1 MNKKIIFVL
10 FTVFLLSIIPK
21 SINADCEMIE
31 GDVVERQIEAD
42 LTNLGVGESAK
53 FGEVTVTV
61 TGIDPSTGAK
71 TFTFTGQLKDA
82 GSYDMNSASTGK
94 DAYYDGRESNTH
106 SGDTTNVEIGD
117 NKFADTNIDANGKM
131 TGSGVTSKDTQKGKI
146 LQKAAEAII
155 TGELKTTSQTSID
168 NFLKAANLK
177 PGTKEWA
184 AREADIKSNNAAQLQ
199 AMAAKDNGKSTSTIN
214 YKIQK
219 LPTQV
224 CTEDPGTD
232 LCDQHAQRQ
241 PQSFPGHNGTCTSR
255 VGSCIKSE
263 RQDYLSSY
271 TTSSPNLSDPTV
283 IKRDMCGPHIRQY
296 NETLTMTQ
304 MNQISGRI
312 QANQSNN
319 QNKLQALVD
328 QFRLPTWTSK
338 WQLESKY
345 WNPFQEGVISPGLPV
360 RKHMTIELDS
370 WLDKEYSINNILTE
384 SINIWK
390 AAVDRNRSVVRKYN
404 SNANINVFN
413 NAPNPVVKHRYLDGR
428 EWKEINSR
436 VIECQETYELK
447 IEPRYDIT
455 IHNRY
460 QKVQQRDIVGA
471 TKIVTYNCDPY
482 KEEVC
487 RRGRCIE
494 EDDSGSCIDWNW
506 NCHYE
511 TRYHT
516 CCRTVPDDQHQEWP
530 DGETGSSS
538 PGGSIP
544 PIYAPRVKW
553 KYRIGVDNEY
563 HATAYKTTPR
573 AKLKP
578 IPNSDGD
585 ESTVK
590 SGYGFNYSA
599 DRWRVI
605 TDYDNPQFN
614 SQSDLVRPNKTTNI
628 RLNRS
633 LEANTQNFDPNVR
646 FDSARNAPNKSSSK
660 NSRYINERIRANIV
674 NSTFDRDLISRFVS
688 PNEDDPSIMRLQRN
702 TGIPSSVS
710 GGRITRNGSAVRMET
725 EFEASSDPNR
735 YYHAYWVTKGEPN
748 LIPAYRPGPLH
759 YIHLDYR
766 SGSDYDVY
774 SMNRVVIRPG
784 FTIDAFNSGS
794 IRVVGNMWEDSFS
807 RPDVRKSGN
816 QYLNFYKVS
825 QYTKNIIS

>member
-1 MNKKIIFVL
+1 MNKKIIFAL
-10 FTVFLLSIIPK
+10 LAVFLLSITPNPIK
-21 SINADCEMIE
+21 AGCEMIE
-31 GDVVERQIEAD
+31 GDVVESQFEVD
-42 LTNLGVGESAK
+42 LTGKQKGDIFEVKTSNGIVKAK
-53 FGEVTVTV
+53 VTDVDPV
-61 TGIDPSTGAK
+61 TGARS
-71 TFTFTGQLKDA
+71 FEFEGQMNNA

-94 DAYYDGRESNTH
+94 QAYYNGKESDTH
-106 SGDTTNVEIGD
+106 SGKTKHTEIGD
-117 NKFADTNIDANGKM
+117 NKFADTKIDGNGKLS
-131 TGSGVTSKDTQKGKI
+131 GSGKTTPGTQKGKFFSEAA
-146 LQKAAEAII
+146 KAKSKGADFSDPA
-155 TGELKTTSQTSID
+155 QRAA
-168 NFLKAANLK
+168 FLKDGGYK
-177 PGTKEWA
+177 PGTTEYAKRDADLKNNNNENSLRNMADKE
-184 AREADIKSNNAAQLQ
+184 
-199 AMAAKDNGKSTSTIN
+199 NGKSTSTVN
-214 YKIQK
+214 VKIQK
-219 LPTQV
+219 MPTQV
-224 CTEDPGTD
+224 CKEDPGTD
-232 LCDQHAQRQ
+232 ICDQHAQRSA
-241 PQSFPGHNGTCTSR
+241 QSFPGHNGTCTSS

-271 TTSSPNLSDPTV
+271 TTSSPNLSDPT
-283 IKRDMCGPHIRQY
+283 IIRRDMCGPHIRQY

-304 MNQISGRI
+304 MNQMSGKI
-312 QANQSNN
+312 KANQKNE
-319 QNKLQALVD
+319 QNKLQALVN
-328 QFRLPTWTSK
+328 QFNLPTWTSK

-370 WLDKEYSINNILTE
+370 WLDQEYSINNILTE
-384 SINIWK
+384 SVDIWK
-390 AAVDRNRSVVRKYN
+390 AAVARNRSVVRKYN
-404 SNANINVFN
+404 GNVDIDVFN

-471 TKIVTYNCDPY
+471 TRIETYDCDPY
-482 KEEVC
+482 EELVC
-487 RRGRCIE
+487 TTKRKPWWKRDSDDDDW
-494 EDDSGSCIDWNW
+494 EDD
-506 NCHYE
+506 CHYE

-530 DGETGSSS
+530 DGETGDSS

-573 AKLKP
+573 ARLRP
-578 IPNSDGD
+578 IPNSNRD
-585 ESTVK
+585 ENTVK

-599 DRWRVI
+599 DRWRII
-605 TDYDNPQFN
+605 TDYDNPQFDG
-614 SQSDLVRPNKTTNI
+614 QSDLVRPNKTTNI

-633 LEANTQNFDPNVR
+633 LAANTQNFDPNVR
-646 FDSARNAPNKSSSK
+646 FDSARNAPNRSSSK
-660 NSRYINERIRANIV
+660 NSRYINERLRTNIIR
-674 NSTFDRDLISRFVS
+674 STLDRDLISRFVS

-702 TGIPSSVS
+702 TGIQSGVN
-710 GGRITRNGSAVRMET
+710 GGRITRNGSAIQMET
-725 EFEASSDPNR
+725 EFESSSDPNR
-735 YYHAYWVTKGEPN
+735 YYHAYWVTRGEPN

-807 RPDVRKSGN
+807 RPDFRKSRD
-816 QYLNFYKVS
+816 F
-825 QYTKNIIS
+825 NI

>member
-1 MNKKIIFVL
+1 MNKKIIF
-10 FTVFLLSIIPK
+10 LLVSILLISII
-21 SINADCEMIE
+21 SIPIKAGCEMIE
-31 GDVVERQIEAD
+31 GDVVETQIEAD
-42 LTNLGVGESAK
+42 LTSLGVGESRT
-53 FGEVTVTV
+53 FGDVTVTV
-61 TGIDPSTGAK
+61 TGIDPATGGK
-71 TFTFTGQLKDA
+71 TFTFTGQINDA
-82 GSYDMNSASTGK
+82 GSYDMNSVTTGK
-94 DAYYDGRESNTH
+94 EAYYDGRESNTH
-106 SGDTTNVEIGD
+106 TGDTTNVQIGD
-117 NKFADTNIDANGKM
+117 NKFADTKIDANGKM
-131 TGSGVTSKDTQKGKI
+131 TGSGTTTTGTQKGI
-146 LQKAAEAII
+146 LLANAAEYAK
-155 TGELKTTSQTSID
+155 TGKY
-168 NFLKAANLK
+168 NFNNPEHRARYLESANIK
-177 PGTKEWA
+177 PGTVEWA
-184 AREADIKSNNAAQLQ
+184 KRDADLKNSNNDPNKLK
-199 AMAAKDNGKSTSTIN
+199 AMAKKENGKNTSTIN

-219 LPTQV
+219 AATQV
-224 CTEDPGTD
+224 CKEDPGTD
-232 LCDQHAQRQ
+232 LCEQHAQMQ
-241 PQSFPGHNGTCTSR
+241 AQSFPGHNQTCTSS

-271 TTSSPNLSDPTV
+271 TTSSPNLSDPTI

-304 MNQISGRI
+304 MNQLSGRI
-312 QANQSNN
+312 QANQQNG
-319 QNKLQALVD
+319 QNKLQALVN
-328 QFRLPTWTSK
+328 QFNLPTWTSK

-370 WLDKEYSINNILTE
+370 WLDQEYSINNILTE
-384 SINIWK
+384 SVNIWK
-390 AAVDRNRSVVRKYN
+390 AAKERNSSVVRKYN
-404 SNANINVFN
+404 GNVDIDVFN

-447 IEPRYDIT
+447 IEPGYDIT

-460 QKVQQRDIVGA
+460 QKVQQRDIKGA
-471 TKIVTYNCDPY
+471 TKIETYNCDPY
-482 KEEVC
+482 EETVC
-487 RRGRCIE
+487 VRGECLERNKYGRCI
-494 EDDSGSCIDWNW
+494 DWDRE
-506 NCHYE
+506 CHEE

-530 DGETGSSS
+530 DGETGDSS

-573 AKLKP
+573 ARLRP
-578 IPNSDGD
+578 IPNSNRD
-585 ESTVK
+585 ENTVK

-614 SQSDLVRPNKTTNI
+614 GQSDLVRPNKTNNII

-633 LEANTQNFDPNVR
+633 LAANTQNFDPDVR
-646 FDSARNAPNKSSSK
+646 FDSARNAPNRSSSK
-660 NSRYINERIRANIV
+660 NSRYINERLRTTIV
-674 NSTFDRDLISRFVS
+674 NSTFDRDLISKFVS

-702 TGIPSSVS
+702 TGTQSGIS
-710 GGRITRNGSAVRMET
+710 GGRITRNGSAIQMET
-725 EFEASSDPNR
+725 EFESSSDPNR
-735 YYHAYWVTKGEPN
+735 YYHAYWVTRGEPN

-807 RPDVRKSGN
+807 RPDFRKSRD
-816 QYLNFYKVS
+816 FH
-825 QYTKNIIS
+825 I

>member
-10 FTVFLLSIIPK
+10 LAVFLLSIIPK
-21 SINADCEMIE
+21 PIKAGCEMIE
-31 GDVVERQIEAD
+31 GDVVESQFEVD
-42 LTNLGVGESAK
+42 LTGKQVGDTFTVKTSNGVVNAK
-53 FGEVTVTV
+53 V
-61 TGIDPSTGAK
+61 TGIDPVTGARS
-71 TFTFTGQLKDA
+71 FTYTGEMKNA

-94 DAYYDGRESNTH
+94 EAYYDGRESDTH
-106 SGDTTNVEIGD
+106 SGKTKNTTIGD
-117 NKFADTNIDANGKM
+117 NKFADTKIDGNGKLS
-131 TGSGVTSKDTQKGKI
+131 GSGKTTPGTQKGEFFNR
-146 LQKAAEAII
+146 AADAVGKGADFSNASERAA
-155 TGELKTTSQTSID
+155 
-168 NFLKAANLK
+168 FLKDGGYK
-177 PGTKEWA
+177 PGTTEYAKRDADLKNNNNENSLRNMADKE
-184 AREADIKSNNAAQLQ
+184 
-199 AMAAKDNGKSTSTIN
+199 NGKSTSTVN
-214 YKIQK
+214 VKIQK

-224 CTEDPGTD
+224 CKEDPGTD
-232 LCDQHAQRQ
+232 ICDQHAQRTA
-241 PQSFPGHNGTCTSR
+241 QSFPGHNGTCTSS

-271 TTSSPNLSDPTV
+271 TTSSPNLSDPT
-283 IKRDMCGPHIRQY
+283 IIRRDMCGPHIRQY

-304 MNQISGRI
+304 MNQMSGRI
-312 QANQSNN
+312 QANQQNE
-319 QNKLQALVD
+319 QNKLQALVN
-328 QFRLPTWTSK
+328 QFNLPTWTSK

-370 WLDKEYSINNILTE
+370 WLDQEYSINNILTE
-384 SINIWK
+384 SVNIWK
-390 AAVDRNRSVVRKYN
+390 AAVARNRSVVRKYN
-404 SNANINVFN
+404 GNVDIDVFN

-460 QKVQQRDIVGA
+460 QKVQQRDIKGA
-471 TKIVTYNCDPY
+471 TRIETYDCDPY
-482 KEEVC
+482 EELVC
-487 RRGRCIE
+487 TTKRKPWWKRDSDDDDDY
-494 EDDSGSCIDWNW
+494 EDD
-506 NCHYE
+506 CHYE
-511 TRYHT
+511 TKYHT

-530 DGETGSSS
+530 DGETQDSL

-573 AKLKP
+573 ARLRP
-578 IPNSDGD
+578 IPNSNRD
-585 ESTVK
+585 ENTVK

-599 DRWRVI
+599 DRWRII

-614 SQSDLVRPNKTTNI
+614 GQSDLVRPNKTTNI

-633 LEANTQNFDPNVR
+633 LAANTQNFDPNVR

-660 NSRYINERIRANIV
+660 NSRYINERLRTNIV
-674 NSTFDRDLISRFVS
+674 NSTFDRYLISRFVS
-688 PNEDDPSIMRLQRN
+688 PNKDDPSIMRLQRN
-702 TGIPSSVS
+702 TGTQSGIS
-710 GGRITRNGSAVRMET
+710 GGRITRNGSAIQMET
-725 EFEASSDPNR
+725 EFESSSDPNR
-735 YYHAYWVTKGEPN
+735 YYHAYWVTRGEPN

-807 RPDVRKSGN
+807 RPDFRKSRD
-816 QYLNFYKVS
+816 FY
-825 QYTKNIIS
+825 I

>member
-10 FTVFLLSIIPK
+10 VSILLLSII
-21 SINADCEMIE
+21 SIPIKAGCEMIE
-31 GDVVERQIEAD
+31 GDVVETQIEAD
-42 LTNLGVGESAK
+42 LTSLEVGESRT
-53 FGEVTVTV
+53 FGDVTVTV
-61 TGIDPSTGAK
+61 TGIDPATGGK
-71 TFTFTGQLKDA
+71 TFTFTGKISDA
-82 GSYDMNSASTGK
+82 GSYDMNSATTGK

-106 SGDTTNVEIGD
+106 SGDTTNVEIGN
-117 NKFADTNIDANGKM
+117 NKFADTKIDANGKM
-131 TGSGVTSKDTQKGKI
+131 TGSCTTSTGTQKGM
-146 LQKAAEAII
+146 LLENAAKAVIAG
-155 TGELKTTSQTSID
+155 TLNTNNQTSIN

-177 PGTKEWA
+177 PGTVEWA
-184 AREADIKSNNAAQLQ
+184 KREADIKSSTASQLQ
-199 AMAAKDNGKSTSTIN
+199 AKADKDNGKSTATIN
-214 YKIQK
+214 YKVQK

-224 CTEDPGTD
+224 CKEDPGTD
-232 LCDQHAQRQ
+232 ICDQHAQRQ
-241 PQSFPGHNGTCTSR
+241 AQSFPGHNGTCTSS
-255 VGSCIKSE
+255 VGACIKSE

-271 TTSSPNLSDPTV
+271 TTSSPNLSDPTI

-304 MNQISGRI
+304 MNQLSGRI
-312 QANQSNN
+312 QVNQQNG
-319 QNKLQALVD
+319 QNKLQALVN
-328 QFRLPTWTSK
+328 QFNLPTWTSK

-370 WLDKEYSINNILTE
+370 WLDQEYSINNILSE
-384 SINIWK
+384 SVNIWK
-390 AAVDRNRSVVRKYN
+390 AAVARNESVVRKYN
-404 SNANINVFN
+404 GNVDIDVFN
-413 NAPNPVVKHRYLDGR
+413 YAPNPVVKHRYLDGR

-460 QKVQQRDIVGA
+460 QKVQQRDIKGA
-471 TKIVTYNCDPY
+471 TKIETYNCDPY
-482 KEEVC
+482 EETVC
-487 RRGRCIE
+487 VRGECLERNKYGRCI
-494 EDDSGSCIDWNW
+494 DWDRE
-506 NCHYE
+506 CHEE

-530 DGETGSSS
+530 DGETGDSA

-563 HATAYKTTPR
+563 HATAYKTTPQAR
-573 AKLKP
+573 LRP
-578 IPNSDGD
+578 IPNSNRD
-585 ESTVK
+585 ENTVK

-599 DRWRVI
+599 DRWRII

-614 SQSDLVRPNKTTNI
+614 GQSDLVRPNKTTNI
-628 RLNRS
+628 RLNIS
-633 LEANTQNFDPNVR
+633 LAANTQNFDPNVR
-646 FDSARNAPNKSSSK
+646 FDSARNAPNRSSSK
-660 NSRYINERIRANIV
+660 NSRYINERIRTTIV
-674 NSTFDRDLISRFVS
+674 NSTFDRDLISKFVS
-688 PNEDDPSIMRLQRN
+688 PNKDDPSIMRLQRN
-702 TGIPSSVS
+702 TGTQSGIS
-710 GGRITRNGSAVRMET
+710 GGRITRNGSAIQMET

-735 YYHAYWVTKGEPN
+735 YYHAYWVTRGEPN

-807 RPDVRKSGN
+807 RPDFRKSRD
-816 QYLNFYKVS
+816 FH
-825 QYTKNIIS
+825 I

>member
-10 FTVFLLSIIPK
+10 VSILLLSII
-21 SINADCEMIE
+21 SIPIKAGCEMIE
-31 GDVVERQIEAD
+31 GDVVETQIEAD
-42 LTNLGVGESAK
+42 LTSLGVGESK
-53 FGEVTVTV
+53 TFGDVTVTV
-61 TGIDPSTGAK
+61 TGIDPATGGK
-71 TFTFTGQLKDA
+71 TFTFTGQVNDA
-82 GSYDMNSASTGK
+82 GSYDMNSATTGK

-106 SGDTTNVEIGD
+106 SGDTTNVQIGD
-117 NKFADTNIDANGKM
+117 NKFADTKIDANGKM
-131 TGSGVTSKDTQKGKI
+131 TGSGTTSTGTQKGMI
-146 LQKAAEAII
+146 LQKAAQAII
-155 TGELKTTSQTSID
+155 NNTLNTNSQTSIN
-168 NFLKAANLK
+168 NFLKASNLK
-177 PGTKEWA
+177 PGTVEWA
-184 AREADIKSNNAAQLQ
+184 KREADLKNSNNNANKLKAQ
-199 AMAAKDNGKSTSTIN
+199 AKQDNGKSTATIN
-214 YKIQK
+214 YKVQK

-224 CTEDPGTD
+224 CKEDPGTD
-232 LCDQHAQRQ
+232 ICDQHAQRQ
-241 PQSFPGHNGTCTSR
+241 AQSFPGHNQTCTSS
-255 VGSCIKSE
+255 VDACIKSE

-271 TTSSPNLSDPTV
+271 TTSSPNLSDPTI

-304 MNQISGRI
+304 MNQLSGRI
-312 QANQSNN
+312 QANQQNG
-319 QNKLQALVD
+319 QNKLQALVN
-328 QFRLPTWTSK
+328 QFNLPTWTSK

-370 WLDKEYSINNILTE
+370 WLDQEYSINNILSE
-384 SINIWK
+384 SVNIWK
-390 AAVDRNRSVVRKYN
+390 AAVARNESVVRKYN

-436 VIECQETYELK
+436 VIECQEKYELK

-460 QKVQQRDIVGA
+460 QKVQQRDIKGA
-471 TKIVTYNCDPY
+471 TRIETYNCDPY
-482 KEEVC
+482 EETVC
-487 RRGRCIE
+487 VRGECLERNRYGRCI
-494 EDDSGSCIDWNW
+494 DWDRE
-506 NCHYE
+506 CHEE

-530 DGETGSSS
+530 DGETGDSS

-563 HATAYKTTPR
+563 HATAYKTTPQAR
-573 AKLKP
+573 LRP
-578 IPNSDGD
+578 IPNSNRD
-585 ESTVK
+585 ENTVK

-599 DRWRVI
+599 DRWRII

-614 SQSDLVRPNKTTNI
+614 GQSDLVRPNKTTNI
-628 RLNRS
+628 RLNSS
-633 LEANTQNFDPNVR
+633 LAANTQNFDPNVR
-646 FDSARNAPNKSSSK
+646 FDSARNAPNRSSSK
-660 NSRYINERIRANIV
+660 NSRYINERIRTTIV

-702 TGIPSSVS
+702 TGIQSGVS
-710 GGRITRNGSAVRMET
+710 GGRITRNGSAIQMET

-735 YYHAYWVTKGEPN
+735 YYHAYWVTRGEPN

-807 RPDVRKSGN
+807 RPDFRKSMD
-816 QYLNFYKVS
+816 F
-825 QYTKNIIS
+825 NI

>member
-10 FTVFLLSIIPK
+10 VSILLLSII
-21 SINADCEMIE
+21 SIPIKAGCEMIE
-31 GDVVERQIEAD
+31 GDVVETQFEVD
-42 LTNLGVGESAK
+42 LTGLQVNDK
-53 FGEVTVTV
+53 FEVETSGGRVEAIVTKV
-61 TGIDPSTGAK
+61 NADGSRE
-71 TFTFTGQLKDA
+71 FTFTGQMNDA
-82 GSYDMNSASTGK
+82 GSYDMNSTSTGK

-117 NKFADTNIDANGKM
+117 NKFADTKIDANGKM
-131 TGSGVTSKDTQKGKI
+131 TGSGKTTSGTQKGEFYKNAAR
-146 LQKAAEAII
+146 AAENGVNFSNAK
-155 TGELKTTSQTSID
+155 ERDAYLKSGGY
-168 NFLKAANLK
+168 K
-177 PGTKEWA
+177 PGTQEYAK
-184 AREADIKSNNAAQLQ
+184 RDADLKNNPDAGKLD
-199 AMAAKDNGKSTSTIN
+199 AMAAKENGKSTSTVN
-214 YKIQK
+214 YKVQK

-232 LCDQHAQRQ
+232 ICDQHAQRQ
-241 PQSFPGHNGTCTSR
+241 AQSFPGHNQTCTSS
-255 VGSCIKSE
+255 VGACIKSE
-263 RQDYLSSY
+263 RKDYLSSY
-271 TTSSPNLSDPTV
+271 TTTSPNQSGDTI
-283 IKRDMCGPHIRQY
+283 IKIDMCGPHIRQY

-304 MNQISGRI
+304 MNQMSGRI
-312 QANQSNN
+312 QANQQNE
-319 QNKLQALVD
+319 QNKLQALVN
-328 QFRLPTWTSK
+328 QFNLPTWTSK

-370 WLDKEYSINNILTE
+370 WLDQEYSINNILTE
-384 SINIWK
+384 SVNIWK
-390 AAVDRNRSVVRKYN
+390 AAKARNESVVRKYN

-447 IEPRYDIT
+447 IEPGYDIT

-460 QKVQQRDIVGA
+460 QRVQQRDIKGA
-471 TKIVTYNCDPY
+471 TKIETYNCDPY
-482 KEEVC
+482 EETVC
-487 RRGRCIE
+487 VRGECLERNKYGRCI
-494 EDDSGSCIDWNW
+494 DWDRE
-506 NCHYE
+506 CHEE

-530 DGETGSSS
+530 DGETGDSS

-573 AKLKP
+573 ARLRP
-578 IPNSDGD
+578 IPNSNRD
-585 ESTVK
+585 ENTVK

-599 DRWRVI
+599 DRWRII

-614 SQSDLVRPNKTTNI
+614 GQSDLVRPNKTTNI

-633 LEANTQNFDPNVR
+633 LAANTQNFDPNVR

-660 NSRYINERIRANIV
+660 NSRYINERIRTTIV
-674 NSTFDRDLISRFVS
+674 NSTFDRDLISKFVS
-688 PNEDDPSIMRLQRN
+688 PNKDDPSIMRLQRN
-702 TGIPSSVS
+702 TGIQSGIS
-710 GGRITRNGSAVRMET
+710 GGRITRNGSAIQMET

-735 YYHAYWVTKGEPN
+735 YYHAYWVTRGEPN

-807 RPDVRKSGN
+807 RPDFRKSRD
-816 QYLNFYKVS
+816 F
-825 QYTKNIIS
+825 NI

>member
-1 MNKKIIFVL
+1 MNKKVIYL
-10 FTVFLLSIIPK
+10 LLAVFLLPIISTPVK
-21 SINADCEMIE
+21 AYCEMIE
-31 GDVVERQIEAD
+31 GDVVESQFEID
-42 LTNLGVGESAK
+42 LTGKNVGYQLRVPTENGYIVA
-53 FGEVTVTV
+53 TVTAV
-61 TGIDPSTGAK
+61 NADGSRS
-71 TFTFTGQLKDA
+71 FTYTGQVKDA
-82 GSYDMNSASTGK
+82 GSYDINSASTGK
-94 DAYYDGRESNTH
+94 DAYYDGRESDTH
-106 SGDTTNVEIGD
+106 SGDTKNVKVGD
-117 NKFADTNIDANGKM
+117 NKFADMKIGGNGEIS
-131 TGSGVTSKDTQKGKI
+131 GSGKTSSGTQKGKFFEN
-146 LQKAAEAII
+146 AADAVSK
-155 TGELKTTSQTSID
+155 GADFSNPTTRAK
-168 NFLKAANLK
+168 FLEKGGYK
-177 PGTKEWA
+177 PGTTEYAK
-184 AREADIKSNNAAQLQ
+184 RDADLKNNNSESKLRD
-199 AMAAKDNGKSTSTIN
+199 MAAKDNGKSTSTAN
-214 YKIQK
+214 FKMQK
-219 LPTQV
+219 LATQV
-224 CTEDPGTD
+224 CKEDPGTD
-232 LCDQHAQRQ
+232 ICDQHAQRSA
-241 PQSFPGHNGTCTSR
+241 QSFQGHNGTCTSS

-271 TTSSPNLSDPTV
+271 TTSSPNLSDPTI

-304 MNQISGRI
+304 MNQMSGRI
-312 QANQSNN
+312 QANQQNG
-319 QNKLQALVD
+319 QNKLQALVN
-328 QFRLPTWTSK
+328 QFNLPTWTSK

-370 WLDKEYSINNILTE
+370 WLDQEYSINNILTE
-384 SINIWK
+384 SVNIWK
-390 AAVDRNRSVVRKYN
+390 AAKERNSSVVRKYN
-404 SNANINVFN
+404 GNVDIDVFN

-460 QKVQQRDIVGA
+460 QKVQQRDIKGA
-471 TKIVTYNCDPY
+471 TRIETYDCDPY
-482 KEEVC
+482 EELVC
-487 RRGRCIE
+487 TTKRKPWWKRDSDDDDDYE
-494 EDDSGSCIDWNW
+494 ED
-506 NCHYE
+506 CHYE
-511 TRYHT
+511 TKYHT

-530 DGETGSSS
+530 DGETGDSS

-573 AKLKP
+573 ARLRP
-578 IPNSDGD
+578 IPNSNRD
-585 ESTVK
+585 ENTVK

-599 DRWRVI
+599 DRWRII

-614 SQSDLVRPNKTTNI
+614 GQSDLVRPNKTNNI

-633 LEANTQNFDPNVR
+633 LAANTQNFDPNVR
-646 FDSARNAPNKSSSK
+646 FDSARNAPNRSSSK
-660 NSRYINERIRANIV
+660 NSRYINERIRTTIV

-702 TGIPSSVS
+702 TGTQSGIS
-710 GGRITRNGSAVRMET
+710 GGRITRNGSAIQMET
-725 EFEASSDPNR
+725 EFESSSDPNR
-735 YYHAYWVTKGEPN
+735 YYHAYWVTRGERN

-807 RPDVRKSGN
+807 RPDFRKSRE
-816 QYLNFYKVS
+816 Y
-825 QYTKNIIS
+825 NI

>member
-1 MNKKIIFVL
+1 MNKKIIFIIVSI
-10 FTVFLLSIIPK
+10 LLLPLISIPIK
-21 SINADCEMIE
+21 ADCEMIE

-106 SGDTTNVEIGD
+106 SGDTKNVEIGD

-131 TGSGVTSKDTQKGKI
+131 TGSGTTSTGTQKGKI
-146 LQKAAEAII
+146 LQKAAEAIK
-155 TGELKTTSQTSID
+155 GGA
-168 NFLKAANLK
+168 NFNNAEDRVKFLESTNLK
-177 PGTKEWA
+177 PGTVEWEK
-184 AREADIKSNNAAQLQ
+184 RDADLKNSNNDKNKLI

-271 TTSSPNLSDPTV
+271 TTSSPNLSDPTI

-304 MNQISGRI
+304 MNQLSGSI
-312 QANQSNN
+312 QANQRNN
-319 QNKLQALVD
+319 QDKLQALVD

-338 WQLESKY
+338 WQLEAKY

-360 RKHMTIELDS
+360 KKHMTIELDS
-370 WLDKEYSINNILTE
+370 WLDREYSINNILKE
-384 SINIWK
+384 SVNIWK
-390 AAVDRNRSVVRKYN
+390 AAKERNSSVVRKYN
-404 SNANINVFN
+404 GNVDIDVFN

-482 KEEVC
+482 EELVCETRYKPPWKRESEDDRYEEVC
-487 RRGRCIE
+487 
-494 EDDSGSCIDWNW
+494 
-506 NCHYE
+506 HHE

-538 PGGSIP
+538 SGGSIP

-553 KYRIGVDNEY
+553 TYRIGVDNEY
-563 HATAYKTTPR
+563 HATAYKTTPQAR
-573 AKLKP
+573 LRP
-578 IPNSDGD
+578 IPNSNGD
-585 ESTVK
+585 ESTIK

-633 LEANTQNFDPNVR
+633 LEANTQNFDPDVR
-646 FDSARNAPNKSSSK
+646 FDSARNAPNRSSSK

-702 TGIPSSVS
+702 TGPQSSVS
-710 GGRITRNGSAVRMET
+710 GGRITRNGSAIQMET

-735 YYHAYWVTKGEPN
+735 YYHAYWVTRGEPN

-816 QYLNFYKVS
+816 LVFKFL
-825 QYTKNIIS
+825 

>member
-1 MNKKIIFVL
+1 MNKKIIFILVSIL
-10 FTVFLLSIIPK
+10 LLSTI
-21 SINADCEMIE
+21 SISIKAGCEMIE
-31 GDVVERQIEAD
+31 GDVVETQIEAD
-42 LTNLGVGESAK
+42 LTSLGVGESRT
-53 FGEVTVTV
+53 FGDVTVTV
-61 TGIDPSTGAK
+61 TGIDPATGGK
-71 TFTFTGQLKDA
+71 TFTFTGQVNDA
-82 GSYDMNSASTGK
+82 GSYDMNSATTGK

-106 SGDTTNVEIGD
+106 SGDTTNVEIGN
-117 NKFADTNIDANGKM
+117 NKFADTKIDANGKM
-131 TGSGVTSKDTQKGKI
+131 TGSGTTSTGTQKGM
-146 LQKAAEAII
+146 LLENAAKAVIAG
-155 TGELKTTSQTSID
+155 TLNTNNQTSIN

-177 PGTKEWA
+177 PGTVEWA
-184 AREADIKSNNAAQLQ
+184 KREADIKSSTASQLQ
-199 AMAAKDNGKSTSTIN
+199 AKADKDNGKSTATIN

-224 CTEDPGTD
+224 CKEDPGTD
-232 LCDQHAQRQ
+232 ICDQHAQRQ
-241 PQSFPGHNGTCTSR
+241 AQSFPGHNQTCTSS

-271 TTSSPNLSDPTV
+271 TTTSPNQSGDTI

-304 MNQISGRI
+304 MNQMSGRI
-312 QANQSNN
+312 QVNQQNE
-319 QNKLQALVD
+319 QNKLQALVN
-328 QFRLPTWTSK
+328 QFNLPTWTSK

-370 WLDKEYSINNILTE
+370 WLDQEYSINNILTE
-384 SINIWK
+384 SVNIWK
-390 AAVDRNRSVVRKYN
+390 AAKARNESVVRKYN
-404 SNANINVFN
+404 SNTNINVFN

-447 IEPRYDIT
+447 IEPGYDIT

-460 QKVQQRDIVGA
+460 QKVQQRDIKGA
-471 TKIVTYNCDPY
+471 TKIETYNCDPY
-482 KEEVC
+482 EETVC
-487 RRGRCIE
+487 VRGECLETNRYGRCIDWDQKCHE
-494 EDDSGSCIDWNW
+494 E
-506 NCHYE
+506 
-511 TRYHT
+511 TKYHT

-530 DGETGSSS
+530 DGETGDSS

-563 HATAYKTTPR
+563 HATAYKTTPQAR
-573 AKLKP
+573 LRP
-578 IPNSDGD
+578 IPNSNRD
-585 ESTVK
+585 ENTVK

-605 TDYDNPQFN
+605 TDYDNPQFDG
-614 SQSDLVRPNKTTNI
+614 QSDLVRPNKTTNI

-633 LEANTQNFDPNVR
+633 LAANTQNFDPNVR
-646 FDSARNAPNKSSSK
+646 FDSARNAPNRSSSK
-660 NSRYINERIRANIV
+660 NSRYINERLRTNIIR
-674 NSTFDRDLISRFVS
+674 STFDRDLISRFVS

-702 TGIPSSVS
+702 TGTQSGIS
-710 GGRITRNGSAVRMET
+710 GGRITRNGSAIQMET
-725 EFEASSDPNR
+725 EFESSSDPNR
-735 YYHAYWVTKGEPN
+735 YYHAYWVTRGEPN

-807 RPDVRKSGN
+807 RPDFRKSRD
-816 QYLNFYKVS
+816 FH
-825 QYTKNIIS
+825 I

>member
-1 MNKKIIFVL
+1 MNKKIIFILVSIL
-10 FTVFLLSIIPK
+10 LLSITSTQIK
-21 SINADCEMIE
+21 AECEMIE
-31 GDVVERQIEAD
+31 GDVVETQIEAD
-42 LTNLGVGESAK
+42 LTGLGVGESRT
-53 FGEVTVTV
+53 FGDVTVTV
-61 TGIDPSTGAK
+61 TGIDPATGGK
-71 TFTFTGQLKDA
+71 TFTFTGKVNDA
-82 GSYDMNSASTGK
+82 GSYDMNSATTGK

-106 SGDTTNVEIGD
+106 TGDTTNVTIGD
-117 NKFADTNIDANGKM
+117 NKFADTKIDANGKM
-131 TGSGVTSKDTQKGKI
+131 TGSGTTSTGTQKGMI
-146 LQKAAEAII
+146 LQKAAEAVIKG
-155 TGELKTTSQTSID
+155 TLNTNDQTSIN
-168 NFLKAANLK
+168 NFLKASNLK
-177 PGTKEWA
+177 PGTVEWA
-184 AREADIKSNNAAQLQ
+184 KREADIKSNNAAQLQ
-199 AMAAKDNGKSTSTIN
+199 AMADKDNGKSTSTIN

-224 CTEDPGTD
+224 CKEDPGTD
-232 LCDQHAQRQ
+232 ICDQHAQRQ
-241 PQSFPGHNGTCTSR
+241 AQSFPGHNQTCTSS
-255 VGSCIKSE
+255 VGVCIKSE

-271 TTSSPNLSDPTV
+271 TTSSPNLSDPTI

-304 MNQISGRI
+304 MNQLSGRI
-312 QANQSNN
+312 QVNQQNG
-319 QNKLQALVD
+319 QNKLQALVN
-328 QFRLPTWTSK
+328 QFNLPTWTSK

-370 WLDKEYSINNILTE
+370 WLDQEYSINNILSE
-384 SINIWK
+384 SVNIWK
-390 AAVDRNRSVVRKYN
+390 AAVARNESVVRKYN

-460 QKVQQRDIVGA
+460 QKVQQRDIKGA
-471 TKIVTYNCDPY
+471 TKIETYNCDPY
-482 KEEVC
+482 EETVC
-487 RRGRCIE
+487 VRGECLERNKYGRCI
-494 EDDSGSCIDWNW
+494 DWDRE
-506 NCHYE
+506 CHEE

-530 DGETGSSS
+530 DGETGDSA

-563 HATAYKTTPR
+563 HATAYKTTPQAR
-573 AKLKP
+573 LRP
-578 IPNSDGD
+578 IPNSNRD
-585 ESTVK
+585 ENTVK

-614 SQSDLVRPNKTTNI
+614 GQSDLVRPNKTTNI

-633 LEANTQNFDPNVR
+633 LAANTQNFDPNVR
-646 FDSARNAPNKSSSK
+646 FDSARNAPDRSSSK
-660 NSRYINERIRANIV
+660 NSRYINERIRTTIV

-702 TGIPSSVS
+702 TRTQSGIS
-710 GGRITRNGSAVRMET
+710 GGRITRNGSAIQMET
-725 EFEASSDPNR
+725 EFESSSDPNR
-735 YYHAYWVTKGEPN
+735 YYHAYWVTRGERN

-807 RPDVRKSGN
+807 RPDFRKSRD
-816 QYLNFYKVS
+816 FH
-825 QYTKNIIS
+825 I

>member
-1 MNKKIIFVL
+1 MNKKIIFIIVSI
-10 FTVFLLSIIPK
+10 LLLPLISIPIK
-21 SINADCEMIE
+21 ADCEMIE

-106 SGDTTNVEIGD
+106 SGDTKNVEIGD

-131 TGSGVTSKDTQKGKI
+131 TGSGTTSTGTQKGKI
-146 LQKAAEAII
+146 LQKAAEAIK
-155 TGELKTTSQTSID
+155 GGA
-168 NFLKAANLK
+168 NFNNAEDRVKFLESANLK
-177 PGTKEWA
+177 PGTVEWEK
-184 AREADIKSNNAAQLQ
+184 RDADLKNSNNDKNKLI

-271 TTSSPNLSDPTV
+271 TTSSPNLSDPTI

-304 MNQISGRI
+304 MNQLSGSI
-312 QANQSNN
+312 QANQRNN
-319 QNKLQALVD
+319 QDKLQALVD

-338 WQLESKY
+338 WQLEAKY

-360 RKHMTIELDS
+360 KKHMTIELDS
-370 WLDKEYSINNILTE
+370 WLDREYSINNILKE
-384 SINIWK
+384 SVNIWK
-390 AAVDRNRSVVRKYN
+390 AAKERNSSVVRKYN
-404 SNANINVFN
+404 GNVDIDVFN

-482 KEEVC
+482 EELVCETRYKPPWKRESEDDRYEEVC
-487 RRGRCIE
+487 
-494 EDDSGSCIDWNW
+494 
-506 NCHYE
+506 HHE

-538 PGGSIP
+538 SGGSIP

-553 KYRIGVDNEY
+553 TYRIGVDNEY
-563 HATAYKTTPR
+563 HATAYKTTPQAR
-573 AKLKP
+573 LRP
-578 IPNSDGD
+578 IPNSNGD
-585 ESTVK
+585 ESTIK

-633 LEANTQNFDPNVR
+633 LEANTQNFDPDVR
-646 FDSARNAPNKSSSK
+646 FDSARNAPNRSSSK

-702 TGIPSSVS
+702 TGPQSSVS
-710 GGRITRNGSAVRMET
+710 GGRITRNGSAIQMET

-735 YYHAYWVTKGEPN
+735 YYHAYWVTRGEPN

-816 QYLNFYKVS
+816 LVFKFL
-825 QYTKNIIS
+825 

>member
-10 FTVFLLSIIPK
+10 VSILLLSII
-21 SINADCEMIE
+21 SIPIKAGCEMIE
-31 GDVVERQIEAD
+31 GDVVETQIEAD
-42 LTNLGVGESAK
+42 LTSLEVGESRT
-53 FGEVTVTV
+53 FGDVTVTV
-61 TGIDPSTGAK
+61 TGIDPATGGK
-71 TFTFTGQLKDA
+71 TFTFTGKISDA
-82 GSYDMNSASTGK
+82 GSYDMNSATTGK

-106 SGDTTNVEIGD
+106 SGDTTNVEIGN
-117 NKFADTNIDANGKM
+117 NKFADTKIDANGKM
-131 TGSGVTSKDTQKGKI
+131 TGSGTTSTGTQKGM
-146 LQKAAEAII
+146 LLENAAKAVIAG
-155 TGELKTTSQTSID
+155 TLNTNNQTSIN

-177 PGTKEWA
+177 PGTVEWA
-184 AREADIKSNNAAQLQ
+184 KREADIKSSTASQLQ
-199 AMAAKDNGKSTSTIN
+199 AKADKDNGKSTATIN
-214 YKIQK
+214 YKVQK

-224 CTEDPGTD
+224 CKEDPGTD
-232 LCDQHAQRQ
+232 ICDQHAQRQ
-241 PQSFPGHNGTCTSR
+241 AQSFPGHNGTCTSS
-255 VGSCIKSE
+255 VGACIKSE

-271 TTSSPNLSDPTV
+271 TTSSPNLSDPTI

-304 MNQISGRI
+304 MNQLSGRI
-312 QANQSNN
+312 QVNQQNG
-319 QNKLQALVD
+319 QNKLQALVN
-328 QFRLPTWTSK
+328 QFNLPTWTSK

-370 WLDKEYSINNILTE
+370 WLDQEYSINNILSE
-384 SINIWK
+384 SVNIWK
-390 AAVDRNRSVVRKYN
+390 AAVARNESVVRKYN
-404 SNANINVFN
+404 GNVDIDVFN
-413 NAPNPVVKHRYLDGR
+413 YAPNPVVKHRYLDGR

-460 QKVQQRDIVGA
+460 QKVQQRDIKGA
-471 TKIVTYNCDPY
+471 TKIETYNCDPY
-482 KEEVC
+482 EETVC
-487 RRGRCIE
+487 VRGECLERNKYGRCI
-494 EDDSGSCIDWNW
+494 DWDRE
-506 NCHYE
+506 CHEE

-530 DGETGSSS
+530 DGETGDSA

-563 HATAYKTTPR
+563 HATAYKTTPQAR
-573 AKLKP
+573 LRP
-578 IPNSDGD
+578 IPNSNRD
-585 ESTVK
+585 ENTVK

-599 DRWRVI
+599 DRWRII

-614 SQSDLVRPNKTTNI
+614 GQSDLVRPNKTTNI
-628 RLNRS
+628 RLNIS
-633 LEANTQNFDPNVR
+633 LAANTQNFDPNVR
-646 FDSARNAPNKSSSK
+646 FDSARNAPNRSSSK
-660 NSRYINERIRANIV
+660 NSRYINERIRTTIV
-674 NSTFDRDLISRFVS
+674 NSTFDRDLISKFVS
-688 PNEDDPSIMRLQRN
+688 PNKDDPSIMRLQRN
-702 TGIPSSVS
+702 TGTQSGIS
-710 GGRITRNGSAVRMET
+710 GGRITRNGSAIQMET

-735 YYHAYWVTKGEPN
+735 YYHAYWVTRGEPN

-807 RPDVRKSGN
+807 RPDFRKSRD
-816 QYLNFYKVS
+816 FH
-825 QYTKNIIS
+825 I

>member
-1 MNKKIIFVL
+1 MDKKIIFVL
-10 FTVFLLSIIPK
+10 VSILLLSII
-21 SINADCEMIE
+21 SIPIKAGCEMIE
-31 GDVVERQIEAD
+31 GDVVETQFEVD
-42 LTNLGVGESAK
+42 LTGKQKGDTFVVKTSGGKVVA
-53 FGEVTVTV
+53 TV
-61 TGIDPSTGAK
+61 TGVDPETGAR
-71 TFTFTGQLKDA
+71 TFTFTGQMNDA

-106 SGDTTNVEIGD
+106 TGDTTNVQIGD
-117 NKFADTNIDANGKM
+117 NKFADTKIDANGKM
-131 TGSGVTSKDTQKGKI
+131 TGSGTTSTGTQKGMI
-146 LQKAAEAII
+146 LENAARDMV
-155 TGELKTTSQTSID
+155 LYNLD
-168 NFLKAANLK
+168 FNNANVRAKYLETVNVK
-177 PGTKEWA
+177 PGTKEYA
-184 AREADIKSNNAAQLQ
+184 KRDADLKNSNNDPNKLK
-199 AMAAKDNGKSTSTIN
+199 AMAAKENGKSTATVN
-214 YKIQK
+214 YKVQK

-232 LCDQHAQRQ
+232 LCEQHAQMQ
-241 PQSFPGHNGTCTSR
+241 AQSFPGHNQTCTSS
-255 VGSCIKSE
+255 VGVCIKSE
-263 RQDYLSSY
+263 RKDYLSSY
-271 TTSSPNLSDPTV
+271 TTTSPNQSGDTI

-304 MNQISGRI
+304 MNQMSGRI
-312 QANQSNN
+312 QANQQNE
-319 QNKLQALVD
+319 QNKLQVLVN
-328 QFRLPTWTSK
+328 QFNLPTWTSK

-370 WLDKEYSINNILTE
+370 WLDQEYSINNILTE
-384 SINIWK
+384 SVNIWK
-390 AAVDRNRSVVRKYN
+390 AAKARNESVVRKYN
-404 SNANINVFN
+404 SNTNINVFN

-447 IEPRYDIT
+447 IEPGYDIT

-460 QKVQQRDIVGA
+460 QKVQQRDIKGA
-471 TKIVTYNCDPY
+471 TKIETYDCDPY
-482 KEEVC
+482 EELVC
-487 RRGRCIE
+487 TTKRKPWWKRDSDDDDDDY
-494 EDDSGSCIDWNW
+494 EDD
-506 NCHYE
+506 CHYE
-511 TRYHT
+511 TKYHT

-530 DGETGSSS
+530 DGETGDSS

-563 HATAYKTTPR
+563 HATAYKTTPQAR
-573 AKLKP
+573 LRP
-578 IPNSDGD
+578 IPNSNRD
-585 ESTVK
+585 ENTVK

-599 DRWRVI
+599 DRWRII

-614 SQSDLVRPNKTTNI
+614 GQSDLVRPNKTTNI

-633 LEANTQNFDPNVR
+633 LAANTQNFDPNVR

-660 NSRYINERIRANIV
+660 NSRYINERIRTTIV
-674 NSTFDRDLISRFVS
+674 NSTFDRDLISKFVS
-688 PNEDDPSIMRLQRN
+688 PNKDDPSIMRLQRN
-702 TGIPSSVS
+702 TGIQSGIS
-710 GGRITRNGSAVRMET
+710 GGRITRNGSAIQMET

-735 YYHAYWVTKGEPN
+735 YYHAYWVTRGEPN

-807 RPDVRKSGN
+807 RPDFRKSMD
-816 QYLNFYKVS
+816 F
-825 QYTKNIIS
+825 NI